1 MKKRVLIVTAILA
14 VILVCSLV
22 LSACVSA
29 NYSKTKKSLEKK
41 GYTVQGSE
49 DADQIDNDD
58 VSWYLSGIKGTDDD
72 TVVSVVCYKSS
83 GKAKDAIKE
92 YEKYG
97 DHIKAYNKAGNDD
110 YCYYRTGKVIVVGK
124 KSAVKDV
131 K

>member
-41 GYTVQGSE
+41 GYTVQGTE
-49 DADQIDNDD
+49 DADELDD
-58 VSWYLSGIKGTDDD
+58 DMSWALSAIKGTDFD
-72 TVVSVVCYKSS
+72 TGVSIVCYKSAS
-83 GKAKDAIKE
+83 KAKDAIK
-92 YEKYG
+92 KYTEEAG
-97 DHIKAYNKAGNDD
+97 DEIKAYNKAGNDD

>member
-41 GYTVQGSE
+41 GYTVEGTE
-49 DADQIDNDD
+49 DASELDD
-58 VSWYLSGIKGTDDD
+58 DISWYLSGIKGTDDD